1 MQRRT
6 TARAVGAL
14 FVIATAAGAA
24 GMALLGEPGTD
35 PDREQVVG
43 GACATTAG
51 ALLVLV
57 MAGAIAMIPPLLFP
71 VLKEDGGEAMA
82 VGYVVAR
89 TVEVVLVL
97 PGAVGPLALVAAGR
111 AAAEAAETAGTA
123 ETATAR
129 GADAGL
135 RAVAA
140 WTDTYGAWGYPAA
153 SLFFCLSAV
162 LLNRAL
168 LRSSLVPR
176 ALPVW
181 GLVAVVP
188 YLADAVLV
196 LFGVLGLTSPLH
208 ALLVVPLA
216 VNEMALALWLLVRGL
231 SPRRDRG
238 SGRPS
243 PGSPRPALP
252 AEGP

>member
-14 FVIATAAGAA
+14 FVIATVAGAA
-24 GMALLGEPGTD
+24 GLAFLGEPGTD
-35 PDREQVVG
+35 PAREQVVG
-43 GACATTAG
+43 GAPATTAG

-71 VLKEDGGEAMA
+71 VLKEDGGEATA
-82 VGYVVAR
+82 LGYVVAR

-111 AAAEAAETAGTA
+111 AAAEAAGTV
-123 ETATAR
+123 ETATAG
-129 GADAGL
+129 GADEGL
-135 RAVAA
+135 RAVSA
-140 WTDTYGAWGYPAA
+140 WTGTYGVWGYPA
-153 SLFFCLSAV
+153 SSFFFCLSVV
-162 LLNRAL
+162 LLNRGL

-181 GLVAVVP
+181 ALVAVVP

-196 LFGVLGLTSPLH
+196 LFGALGLTSPLH
-208 ALLVVPLA
+208 AVLVVPLA
-216 VNEMALALWLLVRGL
+216 VNEMALALWLLVRGF
-231 SPRRDRG
+231 SPRRDRA
-238 SGRPS
+238 SGRPA
-243 PGSPRPALP
+243 PDSPRPALP